1 MRVSKLAIV
10 CPASLVMGVTTNCL
24 NFALVFYSHDKFGA
38 NTFQASLFGSL
49 YSLSYLFCC
58 SFGGRLLQKIPPLRS
73 IILAIASVFIGLC
86 LMLKAPTLYAAYAVQ
101 TGIGI
106 AIAFFWPQ
114 LMGWLSSGLE
124 GPQLARATSFF
135 NFSWS
140 TGTIVAPFLAG
151 FLSDINGVYPLY
163 ACLAFTA
170 INGIYVAATSYRLQ
184 RDQTAAASSTTASST
199 TNLQP
204 LEDHSPMIRFPAWY
218 GLICAWFAIGFIY
231 NSYPLMAEQSLD
243 FSRQHIGNLILLR
256 ALTAT
261 IMMTVMGFCSFW
273 QFRYWQLI
281 VGHLLL
287 AVNMLLFGFA
297 SGYASIT
304 MLISVSGILCA
315 HAYTNSMFHGIS
327 GSTNRT
333 FRMAIHEAALSIGAV
348 IGGAVTGW
356 LFEKTHSIPACGYFV
371 AAVVVSAVVCDILFA
386 IMDKRRHAR

>member
-10 CPASLVMGVTTNCL
+10 CPSALVMGITTNCL

-38 NTFQASLFGSL
+38 DTFQASLFGSL

-58 SFGGRLLQKIPPLRS
+58 SFGGKLLQKIPPLRS
-73 IILAIASVFIGLC
+73 ILLAIGSVFIGLC
-86 LMLKAPTLYAAYAVQ
+86 LMLKAPTLHAAYVVE

-106 AIAFFWPQ
+106 AVSFFWPQ
-114 LMGWLSSGLE
+114 LMGWLSSGQE
-124 GPQLARATSFF
+124 GKQLARATSFF

-151 FLSDINGVYPLY
+151 FLSDLNGIYPLY
-163 ACLAFTA
+163 ACLALTA
-170 INGIYVAATSYRLQ
+170 INGIYVSATAYLLKHDETTTSSP
-184 RDQTAAASSTTASST
+184 TAKSSTTAQ
-199 TNLQP
+199 QP
-204 LEDHSPMIRFPAWY
+204 FEDHSPMIRFPAWY
-218 GLICAWFAIGFIY
+218 GLICAWFAIGFLY
-231 NSYPLMAEQSLD
+231 NSYPLMAEQMLG

-261 IMMTVMGFCSFW
+261 IMMTGMGFCAFW

-281 VGHLLL
+281 AGHLLL

-297 SGYASIT
+297 SGTLSIT
-304 MLISVSGILCA
+304 MLISVSGVLCA

-333 FRMAIHEAALSIGAV
+333 LRMAIHEAALSIGAV
-348 IGGAVTGW
+348 IGGALTGW
-356 LFEKTHSIPACGYFV
+356 LFEKTRSIAACGQVV
-371 AAVVVSAVVCDILFA
+371 AAVILSAVICDIFFA
-386 IMDKRRHAR
+386 VMARRHRNR